1 MNAILRISFK
11 ILKSWSKKEADENK
25 TSTDKYLA
33 ALKQQLGLSNKPQ
46 VESVGENDP
55 EQAPRLSEEDN
66 IPAISTDATLPK
78 GWKMTSPGGC
88 SPLQSP
94 MGGGFS
100 SRRQAKRKMVVQE
113 HPEEELEQMRD
124 CLEYEGWQDHPNL
137 PHNWKMKWTKNGDEK
152 IGGKKRRTVFMAEDD
167 TILTSGLLNLKHLWS
182 KTEVAS
188 QTFEMFIDRGFR
200 HKKRLTRTPVQITRA
215 PQPGNVSG
223 ILNHIPDKRLDTQNH
238 LVSVV
243 FTLPAPR
250 SSRDEESSG
259 LGHPYTPYPGV

>member
-1 MNAILRISFK
+1 MA
-11 ILKSWSKKEADENK
+11 
-25 TSTDKYLA
+25 
-33 ALKQQLGLSNKPQ
+33 
-46 VESVGENDP
+46 VESKLNKVRKQKQA
-55 EQAPRLSEEDN
+55 EQR
-66 IPAISTDATLPK
+66 T
-78 GWKMTSPGGC
+78 
-88 SPLQSP
+88 
-94 MGGGFS
+94 
-100 SRRQAKRKMVVQE
+100 R
-113 HPEEELEQMRD
+113 
-124 CLEYEGWQDHPNL
+124 
-137 PHNWKMKWTKNGDEK
+137 
-152 IGGKKRRTVFMAEDD
+152 GKKQRMVFMAEDD

-250 SSRDEESSG
+250 SSRDKESSG
-259 LGHPYTPYPGV
+259 LGHPYTPFPGV